1 MTPGQVSIDEGR
13 FDRAI
18 REFSAAIDAEP
29 TEADGYRGR
38 VEASLLLGRFAD
50 AYRDLYA
57 GITAFVLP
65 AHPDA
70 LDTIQAQY
78 AARLAAAP
86 RSIPALTAAGFV
98 QWAYFDYGRA
108 IQLLGELLAV
118 RPDDV
123 FGTLFRGSARVLG
136 GITREHGLADLER
149 AIELAPESAD
159 VHYIVADA
167 YTYGIADPER
177 AFAEASIALERGLD
191 TPRVHAIL
199 AFAQLAFEK
208 DGAAAS
214 HIERHLELV
223 TTELLS
229 TAPLAAETTVS
240 LDLAPGR
247 VYDVPLPVTA
257 GETISVATSSR
268 DFVDTIALL
277 YAPDGTPL
285 TGSDDT
291 NAQFA
296 AIAWP
301 AAASGVYRLRTSSF
315 EAVDTGVL
323 KVIRD

>member
-1 MTPGQVSIDEGR
+1 MTPGQVSIDADDD
-13 FDRAI
+13 DRAVRKFTAMI
-18 REFSAAIDAEP
+18 EADPTAI
-29 TEADGYRGR
+29 DGYRGR
-38 VEASLLLGRFAD
+38 AEASLLVGRFAD
-50 AYRDLYA
+50 AYRDYA
-57 GITAFVLP
+57 AIIAFVRP
-65 AHPDA
+65 VHPDA
-70 LDTIQAQY
+70 MDTIERDY
-78 AARLAAAP
+78 SARLAAAP
-86 RSIPALTAAGFV
+86 GSIPALTGAGFV

-108 IQLLGELLAV
+108 IELLDALLEV

-123 FGTLFRGSARVLG
+123 FATLFRGSARLLAGVMNER
-136 GITREHGLADLER
+136 GIADLDR

-167 YTYGIADPER
+167 YTYGLPDPER

-191 TPRVHAIL
+191 TPRVRAIL
-199 AFAQLAFEK
+199 AAAQLTFGN
-208 DGAAAS
+208 DAAAAT

-229 TAPLAAETTVS
+229 TAPVAAGASLS

-268 DFVDTIALL
+268 DFVDTIAVL
-277 YAPDGTPL
+277 YGPAGTPL

-296 AIAWP
+296 AIATL
-301 AAASGVYRLRTSSF
+301 AAEGGTYRLRTSSF

-323 KVIRD
+323 TVIRD

>member
-1 MTPGQVSIDEGR
+1 MTPGQISIDEGR
-13 FDRAI
+13 YDRAI
-18 REFSAAIDAEP
+18 REFSALIEAEP
-29 TEADGYRGR
+29 TETEGYRGR
-38 VEASLLLGRFAD
+38 AEASLLLGRFAD
-50 AYRDLYA
+50 AYRDYYA
-57 GITAFVLP
+57 GITAFVVP
-65 AHPDA
+65 RHPDA
-70 LDTIQAQY
+70 LDTINAHY

-86 RSIPALTAAGFV
+86 GSVPALTGASFV

-108 IQLLGELLAV
+108 IELLDALLAV
-118 RPDDV
+118 RPDDL

-136 GITREHGLADLER
+136 DVTTVKGVADLER
-149 AIELAPESAD
+149 AIELAPQSAD

-167 YTYGIADPER
+167 YTYGVPDPER

-199 AFAQLAFEK
+199 AFAQLAFGN
-208 DGAAAS
+208 DAIAAT

-223 TTELLS
+223 TTELRS
-229 TAPLAAETTVS
+229 TAPLAAGGSVS

-247 VYDVPLPVTA
+247 VYEVPLPVVA

-268 DFVDTIALL
+268 DFVDTIAVL

-296 AIAWP
+296 AIATP
-301 AAASGVYRLRTSSF
+301 ATMSGTYRLRTSSF

-323 KVIRD
+323 TLIRD

>member
-1 MTPGQVSIDEGR
+1 MTPGQVSIDER
-13 FDRAI
+13 RNDQAI
-18 REFSAAIDAEP
+18 REFSALIEAEP

-38 VEASLLLGRFAD
+38 AEASLLLGRFAD
-50 AYRDLYA
+50 AYRDYCA
-57 GITAFVLP
+57 GITAFVVP
-65 AHPDA
+65 AHPEA
-70 LDTIQAQY
+70 VDTINAHY

-86 RSIPALTAAGFV
+86 RSIPALTGAGFV

-108 IQLLGELLAV
+108 IQLLDELLAV

-136 GITREHGLADLER
+136 GIMSEHGLADLER

-167 YTYGIADPER
+167 HTYGIPDPER
-177 AFAEASIALERGLD
+177 AYAEASIALERGLD

-199 AFAQLAFEK
+199 AFAQSAFGN
-208 DGAAAS
+208 DRAAAS

-223 TTELLS
+223 TTNLL
-229 TAPLAAETTVS
+229 TTGPLVS
-240 LDLAPGR
+240 GTSASLAMAPGR
-247 VYDVPLPVTA
+247 VYDVPLPATP

-296 AIAWP
+296 AITWP
-301 AAASGVYRLRTSSF
+301 APASGVYRLRTSSF
-315 EAVDTGVL
+315 EAVDTGML

>member
-1 MTPGQVSIDEGR
+1 MTPGQASIDEGR
-13 FDRAI
+13 YDRAI
-18 REFSAAIDAEP
+18 NEFSALIEAEP

-38 VEASLLLGRFAD
+38 AEASLLLGRFAD
-50 AYRDLYA
+50 AYRDYYA
-57 GITAFVLP
+57 GITAFVVPL
-65 AHPDA
+65 HPDA
-70 LDTIQAQY
+70 VESIEAHY
-78 AARLAAAP
+78 AARLAATP
-86 RSIPALTAAGFV
+86 GSIPALTGASFV
-98 QWAYFDYGRA
+98 QWAYFGYGRA
-108 IQLLGELLAV
+108 IELLNALLAV

-136 GITREHGLADLER
+136 DVATGLGVADLER
-149 AIELAPESAD
+149 AIELTPRSAD

-167 YTYGIADPER
+167 YTYGIPDPER
-177 AFAEASIALERGLD
+177 AFDEASIALERGLD

-199 AFAQLAFEK
+199 AFAQLAFRN
-208 DGAAAS
+208 DAAAAS

-223 TTELLS
+223 TTDLLS
-229 TAPLAAETTVS
+229 TAPLAAGASMS
-240 LDLAPGR
+240 LDLSPGR

-268 DFVDTIALL
+268 DFVDTIAVL

-301 AAASGVYRLRTSSF
+301 APASGTYRLRTSSF

-323 KVIRD
+323 TVIRD

>member
-1 MTPGQVSIDEGR
+1 MTG
-13 FDRAI
+13 
-18 REFSAAIDAEP
+18 
-29 TEADGYRGR
+29 
-38 VEASLLLGRFAD
+38 
-50 AYRDLYA
+50 
-57 GITAFVLP
+57 
-65 AHPDA
+65 
-70 LDTIQAQY
+70 
-78 AARLAAAP
+78 
-86 RSIPALTAAGFV
+86 AGFV

-108 IQLLGELLAV
+108 IQLLDELLEA

-136 GITREHGLADLER
+136 GITLDHGLADLER

-167 YTYGIADPER
+167 YTYGVRDPER
-177 AFAEASIALERGLD
+177 ALAEASIALEGGLD
-191 TPRVHAIL
+191 TPRVRAIL
-199 AFAQLAFEK
+199 AFAQLAFGK
-208 DGAAAS
+208 DGVAAA

-229 TAPLAAETTVS
+229 TKPLAAGATVS
-240 LDLAPGR
+240 MDLAPGR
-247 VYDVPLPVTA
+247 VYDVPLPATL

-296 AIAWP
+296 AIEWP
-301 AAASGVYRLRTSSF
+301 APATGVYRLRTSSF